1 MSESSTRLLQ
11 LVNFFFLALALLA
24 VYYYAYRL
32 RLELRQSDALR
43 RESEL
48 YRDLFNATTEGVF
61 QFDPEGRFTVINRAG
76 AKMMGYD
83 SPEAV
88 LEAGVNVRSV
98 ISDSRERRRIRVLM
112 AKDGRVQNHFVAV
125 SVPKAE
131 LRYVS
136 LTLHRKRN
144 PDGSDGVFEG
154 LFHDVTRRVALEE
167 ELWNYSDNLE
177 KTVREKT
184 DEILALERRKLHLE
198 KLAAVGQT
206 VAALTH
212 ELRNPLSSI
221 KMGVSTLLKRAKLE
235 EGDRRVLELAG
246 LEGQRLER
254 LLKDV
259 LDFARPQELRLIV
272 QDLRPILERAADQ
285 LECQFRD
292 RGVSLERDFGRDL
305 PAVAVDPERMMQV
318 LQNLMLNALQAARP
332 AGGRVCLAS
341 VLLPDGETVRIQVA
355 DDGEG
360 IQPGDLPQVFD
371 PFFSRKSG
379 GTGLGLTVVQKIV
392 EAHRGRVRVTSRPAA
407 GTVVQ
412 VELPAERT
420 TQRGS

>member
-1 MSESSTRLLQ
+1 VSESSTRLLQ

-32 RLELRQSDALR
+32 RLELKQSDALR
-43 RESEL
+43 RESEQ

-61 QFDPEGRFTVINRAG
+61 QFDTEGRFTVINRAG
-76 AKMMGYD
+76 AGLLGYD
-83 SPEAV
+83 SPAAL

-98 ISDSRERRRIRVLM
+98 IADVRDRRRIRVLM
-112 AKDGRVQNHFVAV
+112 IKDGRVQNHFARV
-125 SVPKAE
+125 SVPKGE
-131 LRYVS
+131 VRYVS
-136 LTLHRKRN
+136 LTLHGKRN
-144 PDGSDGVFEG
+144 RDGSAAGFEG
-154 LFHDVTRRVALEE
+154 LFHDVTQRVALEE

-177 KTVREKT
+177 RAVRQKTE
-184 DEILALERRKLHLE
+184 EILNLERRKLHLE

-221 KMGVSTLLKRAKLE
+221 KMGVSTLLNRAKLD
-235 EGDRRVLELAG
+235 EGDRRILELAG

-254 LLKDV
+254 LLRDV

-272 QDLRPILERAADQ
+272 QDLRPILERAADH
-285 LECQFRD
+285 LECQFREK
-292 RGVSLERDFGRDL
+292 GAFLERDFRSDL
-305 PAVAVDPERMMQV
+305 PRVAVDPERMLQV
-318 LQNLMLNALQAARP
+318 LQNLLLNALQAVRGH
-332 AGGRVCLAS
+332 GGRV
-341 VLLPDGETVRIQVA
+341 VLGCVPLPDGESVRIEVT

-360 IQPGDLPQVFD
+360 IRPEDLPQVFD

-392 EAHRGRVRVTSRPAA
+392 EAHRGRVRVTSRHMA
-407 GTVVQ
+407 GTSVH
-412 VELPAERT
+412 VELPAEREF
-420 TQRGS
+420 QRGS